1 MGTWV
6 RHGKVLHHAQT
17 RSRETSEIVHFD
29 GLVHRFRIAEEEL
42 ERATIRELS
51 LRLEL
56 DDGRTLTLHP
66 KLQKTEPT
74 KQQREDFVTELYAND
89 EIEVTFE
96 LPSNLKAS
104 QVVRSIFTIT
114 GYYER
119 YVNLLLSA
127 ATSRTDVGG
136 RSE

>member
-1 MGTWV
+1 M
-6 RHGKVLHHAQT
+6 
-17 RSRETSEIVHFD
+17 
-29 GLVHRFRIAEEEL
+29 
-42 ERATIRELS
+42 S

-66 KLQKTEPT
+66 KLQKTELT